1 MSSDLND
8 PQATHR
14 RWVAIIHPE
23 APAKPAF
30 GAPCNGCGLCCL
42 AEPCPVGMLVSRK
55 RHGTCVAL
63 RWVEGDTLSAG
74 RATSGAGG
82 ASAYRCGLI
91 TAPHEHLPAR
101 LQQHWPALGR
111 MLSSV
116 LRRVAVRFISA
127 GSGCDADLQVEPAR
141 PSAQATG
148 SPAEPER

>member
-1 MSSDLND
+1 MPTDLSDTQ
-8 PQATHR
+8 PAHQ

-55 RHGTCVAL
+55 RHGACVAL
-63 RWVEGDTLSAG
+63 RWVEADTLSAG
-74 RATSGAGG
+74 RMDRAVGG

-91 TAPHEHLPAR
+91 TAPHEQLPAW
-101 LQQHWPALGR
+101 LQQRWPALGR

-116 LRRVAVRFISA
+116 LQRVAVRFISA
-127 GSGCDADLQVEPAR
+127 GSGCDADLLVEPAR
-141 PSAQATG
+141 PSAPATG